1 MVTNRL
7 MTIFMFVAMISLL
20 TVPLSSQN
28 VEATHV
34 PVVGIH
40 ADTVIEYDID
50 TNDPGSN
57 PGSGIERQNRAG
69 AVDGLL
75 YDTQGSDIFTSLYD
89 GFIILE
95 FSSPVGGT
103 LYVYEATNLL
113 NPVYPLESALVE
125 VSPDGIN
132 WTELGDATNL
142 NGANPNMVTTFDL
155 EDLGYTDCVS
165 QVRLTDNTPRPS
177 SGVPGPD
184 FFDVDAVSATGLCFP
199 PAEVCP
205 DDVTDLIAG
214 QHIDAGFVT
223 ITDDGT
229 NLTIT
234 IQTENGW
241 ELTESHVHVGDELT
255 DFPLTKKGSP
265 KVGHFE
271 FSESHD
277 PGTTEFTYTIPL
289 PDDVDKDGI
298 IIAVHAVVVQ
308 VEGEVIVAEETAWKF
323 GVDRFVEKGNW
334 ATYNKYDICDEIPSQ
349 DVCIDPP
356 AGMIS
361 WWPGDDN
368 ADDIQDGNDGTLNG
382 ATFAEGKV
390 GQAFSFDGNN
400 DSVDMGNVLDFGT
413 GTFSVDAWV
422 QTETTGNSKKVVG
435 TFLSGNPGWEFS
447 IRDNGKLIVF
457 LNDGV
462 ITGLQS
468 VSTESVNDGQ
478 FHHIAAT
485 VNRGANDI
493 NLYIDGVETNYDVD
507 SLINGGFSSGTDISS
522 DIIFSMGKRTDGNV
536 PFKGLMDEVEIFDGV
551 ITAENI
557 KDIFDADSAGKC
569 KVA

>member
-1 MVTNRL
+1 MGTNRL
-7 MTIFMFVAMISLL
+7 MTIFMFVAVFSLL
-20 TVPLSSQN
+20 TTSLSYNPQEAYATTHLIYADSVIASDIKHSVPGRTTTS
-28 VEATHV
+28 EALDEEDSF
-34 PVVGIH
+34 G
-40 ADTVIEYDID
+40 VIKFV
-50 TNDPGSN
+50 SL
-57 PGSGIERQNRAG
+57 GSG
-69 AVDGLL
+69 
-75 YDTQGSDIFTSLYD
+75 
-89 GFIILE
+89 GFITLG
-95 FSSPVGGT
+95 FSQPVGGT
-103 LYVYEATNLL
+103 LSVFEATFGGWALETARVE
-113 NPVYPLESALVE
+113 VYDGTWTTIGTASNQRGDVSPLVE
-125 VSPDGIN
+125 SKFSIGVDIGCVTMVRITDTSPVPDDNDNRASPD
-132 WTELGDATNL
+132 
-142 NGANPNMVTTFDL
+142 
-155 EDLGYTDCVS
+155 Y
-165 QVRLTDNTPRPS
+165 
-177 SGVPGPD
+177 
-184 FFDVDAVSATGLCFP
+184 FDVDAVGFTEECIP
-199 PAEVCP
+199 PAEVCD
-205 DDVTDLIAG
+205 DDVMILFAG

-223 ITDDGT
+223 INDDGT
-229 NLTIT
+229 NLTVT

-334 ATYNKYDICDEIPSQ
+334 ATYNIYDICDEIPSQ
-349 DVCIDPP
+349 DVCIEPP
-356 AGMIS
+356 TEMIS

-485 VNRGANDI
+485 VNRATNDI